1 MASWRKL
8 VRSEEAIDFSLN
20 DCDCDTSVDG
30 LSSNEEDDLDCQLE
44 NNNNLENLR

>member
-8 VRSEEAIDFSLN
+8 VRSEEAIDFFLN